1 MLTWKVVVFFPS
13 LSISAELYEGVSCLF
28 FKCQPESDA
37 RDELINSL
45 ILRNDWITIQL
56 LINSLF
62 FTAPAHPDAVL
73 HVYPP
78 SCCIYLSLISWCCCA
93 AAAVQRINEMQL
105 AQPPPSRHRVVDST
119 LILNARLIS
128 QVPPASYVIG
138 AKQQL
143 AYLFSFVWMT
153 GRLIKRKTRPAQHS
167 TAALLRC
174 WPKENTYIQQ
184 HPRTFFIIQP
194 WTVLC
199 AKSRCTTISSQQ
211 IEMLSRSRGRLDI
224 SVTHTYRAR
233 QLWRFEKRIKPP
245 PMYITSFT
253 EPPIYYKL
261 VFNGE
266 IKASNKRQ
274 PFI

>member
-13 LSISAELYEGVSCLF
+13 PSISAELYEGVSCLF

-78 SCCIYLSLISWCCCA
+78 SCCIYLSLISWCYCA
-93 AAAVQRINEMQL
+93 AAAVQRINEMQF
-105 AQPPPSRHRVVDST
+105 AQPPPSRRRVVDST

-128 QVPPASYVIG
+128 QVPPASCAIG

-143 AYLFSFVWMT
+143 AYLVSFVWMT

-167 TAALLRC
+167 SPA
-174 WPKENTYIQQ
+174 
-184 HPRTFFIIQP
+184 
-194 WTVLC
+194 
-199 AKSRCTTISSQQ
+199 
-211 IEMLSRSRGRLDI
+211 EML
-224 SVTHTYRAR
+224 A
-233 QLWRFEKRIKPP
+233 KRK
-245 PMYITSFT
+245 YIHPAASKNLL
-253 EPPIYYKL
+253 YYSAVNCSMCKVAVHHHQQPADRNAL
-261 VFNGE
+261 VHAGD
-266 IKASNKRQ
+266 
-274 PFI
+274 